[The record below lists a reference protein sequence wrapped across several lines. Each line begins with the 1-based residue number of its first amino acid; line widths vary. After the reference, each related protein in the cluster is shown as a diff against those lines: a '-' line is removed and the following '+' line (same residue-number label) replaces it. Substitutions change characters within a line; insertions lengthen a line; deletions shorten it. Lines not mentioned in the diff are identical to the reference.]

1 MKKILFVIYSLGYGG
16 AERSLINLLNELPQ
30 DRYQADV
37 LLFHRCGDFLQQV
50 PNWVRV
56 LDTPKGTKQLY
67 GPVKNAGMYLPVKIA
82 ATAYARLKRRGKKA
96 QSALRWK
103 KVYRKMMGS
112 LPEKYDV
119 AIAYVGSEVMYF
131 VHDCVQAERKLVWI
145 HNDYRTAGYSK
156 PDDEPYLQN
165 MDGIVSV
172 SEGCVETLKQEF
184 PELQEKIH
192 YVENI
197 TSSASVRAMAGAFMP
212 PEYQDGQNIIL
223 SIGRLMP
230 QKGFDIAIQTAAL
243 LKKRGVSFQWYVAG
257 DGYLRNELEKQIEKL
272 EVQDCFM
279 LLGTRNNPYPY
290 IRHCTLLVQSS
301 RYEGKSVVLD
311 ETKILCK
318 PIVATGYPTAG
329 DQINDGKEG
338 IITGMTPESLADGI
352 ERLLNDPELRRQMG
366 CYMEQNEY
374 GNQSEVE
381 KYVKLIG

>member
-1 MKKILFVIYSLGYGG
+1 MKKIIFVIYTLGYGG

-30 DRYQADV
+30 DRYQTDV

-50 PNWVRV
+50 PKWVHV
-56 LDTPKGTKQLY
+56 LDTPEGIKQLY
-67 GPVKNAGMYLPVKIA
+67 GPIKQAGTYLPVKVA
-82 ATAYARLKRRGKKA
+82 ATVYARLKRRSKKA
-96 QSALRWK
+96 QAAWRWK
-103 KVYRKMMGS
+103 NVYRKMIDA
-112 LPEKYDV
+112 LPGKYDV

-145 HNDYRTAGYSK
+145 HNDYRTAGYSRS
-156 PDDEPYLQN
+156 DDEPYLQN
-165 MDGIVSV
+165 MDGIISV
-172 SEGCVETLKQEF
+172 STGCVDTLKQEF
-184 PELQEKIH
+184 PNMQEKMH

-197 TSSASVRAMAGAFMP
+197 TSSASVRAMSDMYIP
-212 PEYQDGQNIIL
+212 SEYQKGQNIIL

-230 QKGFDIAIQTAAL
+230 QKGFDIAIQAAAL
-243 LKKRGVSFQWYVAG
+243 LKKRGVPFQWYVAG
-257 DGYLRNELEKQIEKL
+257 EGYLRNELEKQIEKL
-272 EVQDCFM
+272 GVQDCFM

-338 IITGMTPESLADGI
+338 IITGMTPDSLADGI
-352 ERLLNDPELRRQMG
+352 ERLLHDPELRNQMQR
-366 CYMEQNEY
+366 YMEQREY